1 MTSLESRN
9 LYKKLHRGVNK
20 YPIAP
25 MSPKPKIL
33 KMQFLLKRSKMGSIF
48 LFEAAIDE
56 KTWKNSY
63 FLLLFQTSRTS
74 CGTCFLGRCM
84 TKPHV
89 FESICKSDSRIES
102 IFELFRENCIDIG
115 RVWGSWARPGT
126 QVPPYE
132 DLRRGFLT
140 ISSHIWPT

>member
-48 LFEAAIDE
+48 YLKQLSMRKPE
-56 KTWKNSY
+56 KTAI
-63 FLLLFQTSRTS
+63 F
-74 CGTCFLGRCM
+74 CCFFKQVELAAG
-84 TKPHV
+84 PV
-89 FESICKSDSRIES
+89 FWD
-102 IFELFRENCIDIG
+102 G
-115 RVWGSWARPGT
+115 A
-126 QVPPYE
+126 
-132 DLRRGFLT
+132 
-140 ISSHIWPT
+140 